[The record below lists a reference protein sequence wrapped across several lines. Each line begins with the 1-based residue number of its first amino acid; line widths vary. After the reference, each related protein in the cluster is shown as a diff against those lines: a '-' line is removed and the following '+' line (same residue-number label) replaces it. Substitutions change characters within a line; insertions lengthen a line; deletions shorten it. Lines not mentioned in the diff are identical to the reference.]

1 MSELMR
7 GIPFENLITWSL
19 DEYKNSG
26 SVFGV
31 RKDKF
36 YFNKSG
42 KKQRIVLGDN
52 LSSVV
57 GPAAGPNSQL
67 AQNIV
72 ASYLAGARFMELK
85 TVQKMDGKELQD
97 CIARPCIY
105 AEDECY
111 NCEWS
116 TELTVP
122 MAEEE
127 YIKGYF
133 ACIVLAK
140 EFGISNEQDFAYN
153 MSVGYDLEG
162 IKTPK
167 IDTYIETMKD
177 ASNTQIFKE
186 CKEYIKNNIS
196 MFKNFTIEDL
206 EKISPN
212 VCKSITLSTLH
223 GCPASEIE
231 KIAHYLLTEKK
242 VNVFIKCNPTLL
254 GYEFARNTLDSM
266 GYDYIAFDDHHFK
279 NDLQYADAVA
289 MFKRLMATA
298 KEIGKAF
305 GLKIT
310 NTFPVQVKKGELPS
324 EEMYMAGRSLYLLS
338 LSLAR
343 KISDEF
349 EGQLPLSYSGGA
361 DAFNIK
367 EIFETGIMPITV
379 ATTILKPGGYERFKQ
394 LAEETESLL
403 KDSYEK
409 IDYKKLDEVV
419 DNIPNYR
426 RNHKLYREKAGN
438 RKTNSDLPLFD
449 CFKAPCKDGGCH
461 IEQQIPE
468 YLKLVADKNY
478 DKAIEVIANDNT
490 APTILGTLCAHHC
503 QDHCTR
509 VDYEKTIQIRE
520 MKLIAADNAQDKFI
534 KNIKKSELKSQN
546 KVAVIGAGPVGIAA
560 ATYLRRNGVEVVV
573 FEKLDKPYGIVQ
585 HIIPGFRISDEQIQK
600 DYQIAVNQGVEFRFN
615 TEVKDSYENLQ
626 KEYKYVIV
634 ATGAWEKGS
643 SPVKEGSDK
652 IIDALEFL
660 GEYKKT
666 GKVSKAGKKIAV
678 VGAGDVAMD
687 CVRVASKLEGVE
699 KAVLVYRRTE
709 AYMPAAQEEVDHIKK
724 EGIQIMELTAPVSFD
739 GKVLRCEKNT
749 LGDFDESGRKSV
761 VGTGEF
767 LDLDFDTVVG
777 ATGAKVDVSAF
788 AKNGLSV
795 DKKGYAVLNENMES
809 TMKNVYVVGDCK
821 KGPSTIVKGMGDAK
835 KIALDILAKESLA
848 ADFVKYEVLEDENKL
863 YERRAL
869 LVLPK
874 QKEQEGQRCLKCD
887 QICEVC
893 VQVCPNRANVM
904 VEVDGFE
911 TKHQIIHIDGMCNE
925 CGNCGVFCPHAGRP
939 YKDKFTVFWTKFDF
953 EESTNEGFYKQADG
967 TYLFR
972 VGKDIVTY
980 TKGSNNVPELYIK
993 MMEQIE
999 EKYKYYV
1006 IENIVERPFV

>member
-7 GIPFENLITWSL
+7 GIPFENLINWCL
-19 DEYKNSG
+19 DEYNKEG
-26 SVFGV
+26 SIFGI

-36 YFNKSG
+36 YFNKSN
-42 KKQRIVLGDN
+42 KKQQIVLGDKI
-52 LSSVV
+52 SSVV

-85 TVQKMDGKELQD
+85 TVQKMDGAELQA

-122 MAEEE
+122 MAFEE
-127 YIKGYF
+127 YVKGYF

-140 EFGISNEQDFAYN
+140 EFGISDEQDFAYN

-167 IDTYIETMKD
+167 IDTYIESMKN
-177 ASNTQIFKE
+177 AENTDIFKE
-186 CKEYIKNNIS
+186 CKEYLKNNIS
-196 MFKNFTIEDL
+196 LFKNFTLADL

-223 GCPASEIE
+223 GCPAHEIE
-231 KIAHYLLTEKK
+231 SIANYLLEEKQ

-266 GYDYIAFDDHHFK
+266 GYDYIAFDDHHFN
-279 NDLQYADAVA
+279 NDLQYTDAVS
-289 MFKRLMATA
+289 MFKRLMEKA
-298 KEIGKAF
+298 KGLGKAF

-349 EGQLPLSYSGGA
+349 KGELPLSYSGGA

-379 ATTILKPGGYERFKQ
+379 ATTILKPGGYERFNQ
-394 LAEETESLL
+394 LATETESLL
-403 KDSYEK
+403 KDSYDG

-419 DNIPNYR
+419 NNIPKER
-426 RNHKLYREKAGN
+426 RNHKLYREKTGN
-438 RKTNSDLPLFD
+438 RKTSSELPLFD
-449 CFKAPCKDGGCH
+449 CFKAPCKDGGCP

-468 YLKLVADKNY
+468 YLKLVADKKY
-478 DKAIEVIANDNT
+478 DEAIKVIANDNT
-490 APTILGTLCAHHC
+490 APTVLGVLCAHHC

-509 VDYEKTIQIRE
+509 VDYEKTLQIRD
-520 MKLIAADNAQDKFI
+520 MKLIAADNAQDNYI
-534 KNIKKSELKSQN
+534 KNIKKTDIKSNN

-560 ATYLRRNGVEVVV
+560 ATYLRRNGMDVTV
-573 FEKLDKPYGIVQ
+573 FEKKDKPYGIVQ
-585 HIIPGFRISDEQIQK
+585 YIIPAFRISDEQIQR
-600 DYQIAVNQGVEFRFN
+600 DYKIAVNSGVEFKFN
-615 TEVKDSYENLQ
+615 TEIKDKYETLQ
-626 KEYKYVIV
+626 KEYKYVVV
-634 ATGAWEKGS
+634 ATGAWEKGM
-643 SPVKEGSDK
+643 SPVKEGSEN

-660 GEYKKT
+660 GEYKKD
-666 GKVSKAGKKIAV
+666 GKVAKAGKKIAV

-687 CVRVASKLEGVE
+687 CVRVAKKLAGVE

-724 EGIQIMELTAPVSFD
+724 DGIEIMELTAPVSFD
-739 GKVLRCEKNT
+739 KKVLRCEKMT
-749 LGDFDESGRKSV
+749 LGDFDESGRKAV
-761 VGTGEF
+761 VGTGEM

-788 AKNGLSV
+788 AQNALSV
-795 DKKGYAVLNENMES
+795 DKKGYAVLNANMES
-809 TMKNVYVVGDCK
+809 SMKDVYVVGDCK

-835 KIALDILAKESLA
+835 KVALDILAKEKITP
-848 ADFVKYEVLEDENKL
+848 DFVKYEVDEEESTL
-863 YERRAL
+863 YRRRAL
-869 LVLPK
+869 LSEPK
-874 QKEQEGQRCLKCD
+874 QGILEGKRCLKCD

-904 VEVDGFE
+904 VQVDGFK
-911 TKHQIIHIDGMCNE
+911 TKHQIVHVDGMCNE

-939 YKDKFTVFWTKFDF
+939 YKDKFTVFWTEFDF
-953 EESTNEGFYKQADG
+953 KESTNEGFLKKADG

-972 VGKDIVTY
+972 VGSEVVKY
-980 TKGSNNVPELYIK
+980 TKGGNNVPDLYVK
-993 MMEQIE
+993 MMEQLE
-999 EKYKYYV
+999 EKYSYYV
-1006 IENIVERPFV
+1006 IDNMVAREFK